1 MSQNKYEALFEDE
14 DNIFGGT
21 PKSKY
26 HDIANQANEEIV
38 QDEMERIVAR
48 YAYMEMKLSEG
59 KDYDYDVFKDFDMFA
74 LENSRALEEK
84 KKSLYIEFT
93 GEIVCRLDS

>member
-1 MSQNKYEALFEDE
+1 MNKYEALFEDE

-21 PKSKY
+21 PASKF

-38 QDEMERIVAR
+38 KDEMSKIIEK
-48 YAYMEMKLSEG
+48 YAYMEMILS
-59 KDYDYDVFKDFDMFA
+59 KDKEYDFDVFKDFEMFK
-74 LENSRALEEK
+74 LENSMELEEK

-93 GEIVCRLDS
+93 GNIVMRLDS

>member
-1 MSQNKYEALFEDE
+1 MGNYEALFEDE
-14 DNIFGGT
+14 DNIFGGS

-26 HDIANQANEEIV
+26 HDIASQANDEIV
-38 QDEMERIVAR
+38 KDEFDKIVAK
-48 YAYMEMKLSEG
+48 YAYMEMMLS
-59 KDYDYDVFKDFDMFA
+59 KDKGWDYDVFRDFPQFE
-74 LENSRALEEK
+74 LENSRELEEK